1 MKNNKPR
8 SREHRTKPMTA
19 GATKMV
25 KVHLP
30 QSAFDQFKE
39 LERAKHFSEGRDF
52 PAWPSELLEAVNHPL
67 LDHPGESGWKY
78 LMM

>member
-39 LERAKHFSEGRDF
+39 LFSKEEIFLCG
-52 PAWPSELLEAVNHPL
+52 LQNCL
-67 LDHPGESGWKY
+67 KQ
-78 LMM
+78 

>member
-39 LERAKHFSEGRDF
+39 LERAKLFSKDEIFLRG
-52 PAWPSELLEAVNHPL
+52 LQNCL
-67 LDHPGESGWKY
+67 KQ
-78 LMM
+78 

>member
-25 KVHLP
+25 KVHMDIRTATEEYL
-30 QSAFDQFKE
+30 ACMT
-39 LERAKHFSEGRDF
+39 
-52 PAWPSELLEAVNHPL
+52 
-67 LDHPGESGWKY
+67 ESGADARVWDSS
-78 LMM
+78 LR

>member
-39 LERAKHFSEGRDF
+39 LERAKLF
-52 PAWPSELLEAVNHPL
+52 
-67 LDHPGESGWKY
+67 
-78 LMM
+78 